1 MMKEQIYGYI
11 VKDDNGDILL
21 FKNKPTMDHN
31 NIWSCN
37 YNYGMKLP
45 VSCFHDTDIKPN
57 VVRKVKLGI
66 RLLATSVP
74 REDYLRDRISCNGY
88 TIENLGRNISA
99 SNGNV
104 KIVGKLS
111 AVHNHIFG
119 YKSQGRVDVIELY
132 KK

>member
-1 MMKEQIYGYI
+1 MKESIYGYI

-21 FKNKPTMDHN
+21 FKNKPTM
-31 NIWSCN
+31 N
-37 YNYGMKLP
+37 YNSVWCCDCNYGMKLP
-45 VSCFHDTDIKPN
+45 VSCFNDTDIKPN

-66 RLLATSVP
+66 RLLVTM
-74 REDYLRDRISCNGY
+74 RDRISCNGY
-88 TIENLGRNISA
+88 TIENVGRNISA
-99 SNGNV
+99 SNGKV

-119 YKSQGRVDVIELY
+119 YRSQGKVEVIELN

>member
-1 MMKEQIYGYI
+1 MKESIYGYI
-11 VKDDNGDILL
+11 VKDNNGDILL
-21 FKNKPTMDHN
+21 FKNKPTMN
-31 NIWSCN
+31 NNNVWSCDS
-37 YNYGMKLP
+37 NYGMKLP
-45 VSCFHDTDIKPN
+45 ISCLNDTDIKPN
-57 VVRKVKLGI
+57 VVRKVRLGI

-99 SNGNV
+99 SNDKV

-111 AVHNHIFG
+111 AVHNYIFG
-119 YKSQGRVDVIELY
+119 YRSQGKVEVTEL

>member
-1 MMKEQIYGYI
+1 MKESVYGYV

-21 FKNKPTMDHN
+21 FKNKPTMNYN
-31 NIWSCN
+31 NVWCCDC
-37 YNYGMKLP
+37 NYGMKLP
-45 VSCFHDTDIKPN
+45 VSCFNETDIKTN

-66 RLLATSVP
+66 RLLATNVP

-99 SNGNV
+99 SNGKV

-119 YKSQGRVDVIELY
+119 YRSQGRVEVIELN

>member
-1 MMKEQIYGYI
+1 MKEQIYAYI
-11 VKDDNGDILL
+11 VKDNNGDVLL
-21 FKNKPTMDHN
+21 FKNKPTMNHINVWCCD
-31 NIWSCN
+31 C
-37 YNYGMKLP
+37 NYGMKLP
-45 VSCFHDTDIKPN
+45 VGCFDDTGIKPN

-99 SNGNV
+99 SNGKV

-119 YKSQGRVDVIELY
+119 YRSQGKVDIIKLNN
-132 KK
+132 K

>member
-1 MMKEQIYGYI
+1 MKEQIYSYI

-21 FKNKPTMDHN
+21 FKNKPTMTYN
-31 NIWSCN
+31 NVWCCDC
-37 YNYGMKLP
+37 NYGMKLP
-45 VSCFHDTDIKPN
+45 VSCFDYTGIKPN

-99 SNGNV
+99 SNGKV

-119 YKSQGRVDVIELY
+119 YKSQGRVDVIELN

>member
-1 MMKEQIYGYI
+1 MKESIYGYV

-21 FKNKPTMDHN
+21 FKNKPVMNHN
-31 NIWSCN
+31 NIWSYEC
-37 YNYGMKLP
+37 NYGMKLP
-45 VSCFHDTDIKPN
+45 VSCFNDTDIKPN
-57 VVRKVKLGI
+57 AVRKVKLGI

-99 SNGNV
+99 SNGKV

-119 YKSQGRVDVIELY
+119 YRSQGKVEVIELN

>member
-1 MMKEQIYGYI
+1 MKESIYGYI
-11 VKDDNGDILL
+11 VKDNNGDILL
-21 FKNKPTMDHN
+21 FKNKPTMN
-31 NIWSCN
+31 NNNVWNCDS
-37 YNYGMKLP
+37 NYGMKLP
-45 VSCFHDTDIKPN
+45 ISCLNDTDIKPN
-57 VVRKVKLGI
+57 VVRKVRLGI

-99 SNGNV
+99 SNDKV

-111 AVHNHIFG
+111 AVHNYVFG
-119 YKSQGRVDVIELY
+119 YRSQGKVEVTEL

>member
-1 MMKEQIYGYI
+1 MKEQIYGYI
-11 VKDDNGDILL
+11 VKDDNSDILL
-21 FKNKPTMDHN
+21 FKNKPTMNYN
-31 NIWSCN
+31 NVWCCDC
-37 YNYGMKLP
+37 NYGMKLP
-45 VSCFHDTDIKPN
+45 VSSFNETDIKPN

-88 TIENLGRNISA
+88 TIENVGRNISA
-99 SNGNV
+99 SNGKV

-119 YKSQGRVDVIELY
+119 YRSQGRVEVIELN

>member
-1 MMKEQIYGYI
+1 MKEQIYGYI

-21 FKNKPTMDHN
+21 FKNKPTMNYN
-31 NIWSCN
+31 NVWC
-37 YNYGMKLP
+37 YDCNYGMKLP
-45 VSCFHDTDIKPN
+45 VSCFNDTDIKQN

-88 TIENLGRNISA
+88 TIENVGRNISA
-99 SNGNV
+99 SNGKV

-119 YKSQGRVDVIELY
+119 YRSQGRVEVIELN

>member
-1 MMKEQIYGYI
+1 MKESVYGYI
-11 VKDDNGDILL
+11 VKDNNGDILL
-21 FKNKPTMDHN
+21 FKNKPIMNHIN
-31 NIWSCN
+31 VWCCN
-37 YNYGMKLP
+37 SNYGMKLP

-99 SNGNV
+99 SNGKV
-104 KIVGKLS
+104 KIVGRLS
-111 AVHNHIFG
+111 SVHNHIFG
-119 YKSQGRVDVIELY
+119 YKSQGRVDVIELN

>member
-1 MMKEQIYGYI
+1 MKEQIYGYI

-21 FKNKPTMDHN
+21 FKNKPTMTYN
-31 NIWSCN
+31 NVWCCDC
-37 YNYGMKLP
+37 NYGMKLP
-45 VSCFHDTDIKPN
+45 VSCFDYTGIKPN

-74 REDYLRDRISCNGY
+74 REDYLRGRISCNGY
-88 TIENLGRNISA
+88 AIENLGRNISA
-99 SNGNV
+99 SNGKV

-119 YKSQGRVDVIELY
+119 YKSQGRVDVIELN

>member
-1 MMKEQIYGYI
+1 
-11 VKDDNGDILL
+11 
-21 FKNKPTMDHN
+21 
-31 NIWSCN
+31 
-37 YNYGMKLP
+37 MKLP
-45 VSCFHDTDIKPN
+45 ISCLNDTDIKPN
-57 VVRKVKLGI
+57 VVRKVRLGI

-99 SNGNV
+99 SNDKV

-111 AVHNHIFG
+111 AVHNYIFG
-119 YKSQGRVDVIELY
+119 YRSQGKVEVTEL

>member
-1 MMKEQIYGYI
+1 MKEQIYAYI
-11 VKDDNGDILL
+11 VKDNNAEILL
-21 FKNKPTMDHN
+21 FKNKPTMNHN
-31 NIWSCN
+31 NVWSCD

-45 VSCFHDTDIKPN
+45 VSCFHDADIKPN

-99 SNGNV
+99 RSEERR
-104 KIVGKLS
+104 VGK
-111 AVHNHIFG
+111 
-119 YKSQGRVDVIELY
+119 EC
-132 KK
+132 

>member
-1 MMKEQIYGYI
+1 MKEQIYGYI

-21 FKNKPTMDHN
+21 FKNKPTMNYN
-31 NIWSCN
+31 NVWCGDC
-37 YNYGMKLP
+37 NYGMKLP

-88 TIENLGRNISA
+88 TIENLGRHISA
-99 SNGNV
+99 SNGKV
-104 KIVGKLS
+104 KIVGRLS
-111 AVHNHIFG
+111 SVHNHIFG
-119 YKSQGRVDVIELY
+119 YRSQGRVDIIELN

>member
-1 MMKEQIYGYI
+1 MKEQIYGYI
-11 VKDDNGDILL
+11 VKDNNGDILL
-21 FKNKPTMDHN
+21 FKNKPTMNYN
-31 NIWSCN
+31 NVWCCDC
-37 YNYGMKLP
+37 NYGMKLP
-45 VSCFHDTDIKPN
+45 VSCFDDTGINQN

-99 SNGNV
+99 SNGKV

-119 YKSQGRVDVIELY
+119 YKSQGRVDVIELN

>member
-1 MMKEQIYGYI
+1 MKESVYAYI
-11 VKDDNGDILL
+11 VKDNNGDILL
-21 FKNKPTMDHN
+21 FKNKPTMNHN
-31 NIWSCN
+31 NVWSCDH
-37 YNYGMKLP
+37 NYGMKLP
-45 VSCFHDTDIKPN
+45 ISQFHDTDIKPN

-66 RLLATSVP
+66 RMLATSVP

-88 TIENLGRNISA
+88 TIENLGRHISA
-99 SNGNV
+99 SNGKV

-119 YKSQGRVDVIELY
+119 YRSQGKVDIIKLN

>member
-1 MMKEQIYGYI
+1 MKEQIYAYI
-11 VKDDNGDILL
+11 VKDNNGDILL
-21 FKNKPTMDHN
+21 FKNKPTM
-31 NIWSCN
+31 N
-37 YNYGMKLP
+37 YNNVWCCDYNCGMKLP
-45 VSCFHDTDIKPN
+45 VGCFDDTGIKPN

-74 REDYLRDRISCNGY
+74 REDYLRDRISCIGY

-99 SNGNV
+99 SNGKV

-119 YKSQGRVDVIELY
+119 YRSQGRVDVIELN

>member
-1 MMKEQIYGYI
+1 MKEQIYGYI

-21 FKNKPTMDHN
+21 FKNKPSMNHN
-31 NIWSCN
+31 SVWSCN
-37 YNYGMKLP
+37 SNYGMNLP

-57 VVRKVKLGI
+57 VVRKVKIGI

-99 SNGNV
+99 SNGKV

-119 YKSQGRVDVIELY
+119 YKSKGRVDVIELN

>member
-1 MMKEQIYGYI
+1 MKESVYGYI

-21 FKNKPTMDHN
+21 FKNKPTM
-31 NIWSCN
+31 N
-37 YNYGMKLP
+37 YNSVWCCDCNYGMKLP

-74 REDYLRDRISCNGY
+74 REDYLMDRISCNGY
-88 TIENLGRNISA
+88 AIENLGRNISA
-99 SNGNV
+99 SNGKV

-111 AVHNHIFG
+111 SVHNHIFG
-119 YKSQGRVDVIELY
+119 YKSQGRVDIIELN

>member
-1 MMKEQIYGYI
+1 MKEQIYGYI

-21 FKNKPTMDHN
+21 FKNNPTMN
-31 NIWSCN
+31 YNSIWCCDC
-37 YNYGMKLP
+37 NYGMKLP
-45 VSCFHDTDIKPN
+45 VSCFNDTDIKPN

-74 REDYLRDRISCNGY
+74 REDYLRYRISCNGY

-99 SNGNV
+99 SNGKV

-119 YKSQGRVDVIELY
+119 YKSQGRVDVIELN